1 LHELRSQLK
10 VVAVAISL
18 ICGSS
23 LAQLSLAQSQSSPT
37 PGDSFA
43 AVRLE
48 PHVGQTHFKLGDPII
63 LDLVFTGA
71 SPSYVV
77 KTDNSPYLPPTDKVD
92 ILPDTGWT
100 RTRNSVRGLPLN
112 LNALAT
118 LDGEPIRI
126 PVLVNRIVTF
136 LNPGHY
142 EVTLTTERL
151 RISET
156 LMKAGSTDKCD
167 VCRKTNSVGIDIAE
181 RDPAQEPELVAS
193 LTRTIDETKE
203 TPLENPLTAEQQ
215 AQMQH
220 EISEMQVGAD
230 LSDEDRE
237 RDHALLEKWNETIR
251 GQAAAI
257 EQRREARRDAAL
269 RLACLDGDDA
279 VRAKIRFIATSGLG
293 DPDSVD
299 WLMLNGLSSS
309 SNRQLQLDL
318 LEQAWRNP
326 QNVPTYQLQTA
337 LRQARQLAHG
347 QIVTDEPR
355 AWTSTPE
362 ERQARLKELQNEID
376 ALVAS
381 LPQRTEENRAR
392 TIAYLK
398 GLGVPNQFNTL
409 KASR

>member
-1 LHELRSQLK
+1 LRVLHSQLK
-10 VVAVAISL
+10 VVAMALTPFALTGESCVAQTPAS
-18 ICGSS
+18 
-23 LAQLSLAQSQSSPT
+23 APA

-43 AVRLE
+43 GVHLE
-48 PHVGQTHFKLGDPII
+48 PHAGQTSFKLGDPII
-63 LDLVFTGA
+63 LDLVFTGG
-71 SPSYVV
+71 SPGYVV
-77 KTDNSPYLPPTDKVD
+77 KTDNSPYLPPTDQVD
-92 ILPDTGWT
+92 ILPGTGWT
-100 RTRNSVRGLPLN
+100 RTRNSARGLPLN

-118 LDGEPIRI
+118 LESEPIRI
-126 PVLVNRIVTF
+126 PVLINRTVTF
-136 LNPGHY
+136 LKPGHY
-142 EVTLTTERL
+142 ELTVTTERL
-151 RISET
+151 RISDT

-181 RDPAQEPELVAS
+181 RDPAEEADLVTS
-193 LTRTIDETKE
+193 LTRTIEETKE
-203 TPLENPLTAEQQ
+203 TPLESPLTAEQQ

-237 RDHALLEKWNETIR
+237 RDHALLEKWSETVSR
-251 GQAAAI
+251 QAAAMQ
-257 EQRREARRDAAL
+257 QRREARREAAL
-269 RLACLDGDDA
+269 RLACLDDDDA
-279 VRAKIRFIATSGLG
+279 VRAKIRFIATAGLG

-299 WLMLNGLSSS
+299 WLMLNGLASS
-309 SNRQLQLDL
+309 SNKGLQLDL
-318 LEQAWRNP
+318 LEQAWSNP

-337 LRQARQLAHG
+337 LRQARQLARG

-355 AWTSTPE
+355 VWTATPE
-362 ERQARLKELQNEID
+362 ERQARLKELQSEID

-381 LPQRTEENRAR
+381 LPQRSDENRAR